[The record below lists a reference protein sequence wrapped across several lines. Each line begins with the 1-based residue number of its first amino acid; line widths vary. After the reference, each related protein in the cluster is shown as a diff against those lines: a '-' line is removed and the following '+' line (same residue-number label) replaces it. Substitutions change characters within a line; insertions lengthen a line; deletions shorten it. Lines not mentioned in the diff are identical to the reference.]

1 MQVYICNAMF
11 TYTLPA
17 PFTTEHGDTLS
28 QLTLAYCTYG
38 NFVPGKSKV
47 VWICHALTA
56 SADVADWW
64 PTLVGEDKALN
75 PHDYF
80 IVCVNIPGS
89 CYGSSGPLSINTATG
104 QPYYG
109 SFPLFTI
116 RDMVQ
121 SFIALRR
128 HLGIEQIYLLAGG
141 SMGGYQCI
149 EWALAE
155 PALIQNL
162 MLVATSARESAWGIA
177 IHSAQRNAIESDPTF
192 GKPQAGAGAAGLK
205 TARMIGMLTYR
216 SYEAFVHTQTD
227 ADERIKN
234 FSASSYMHYQG
245 EKLVNRFNAYTYH
258 LLTRSMD
265 SHHAGRGRG
274 GVAAALQTVQART
287 LCIGIT
293 TDMLCPTAE
302 QREIA
307 AHVPDATYI
316 EIESPFGHD
325 GFLVE
330 GEKIGR
336 TLLHWLSSTAG

>member
-1 MQVYICNAMF
+1 MH
-11 TYTLPA
+11 TYTLPS
-17 PFTTEHGDTLS
+17 PFTTEAGETLS

-38 NFVPGKSKV
+38 NFLPGKSKV

-64 PTLVGEDKALN
+64 PSLVGEGMAIN
-75 PHDYF
+75 PSDYF

-89 CYGSSGPLSINTATG
+89 CYGSTGPLSNNPDTG
-104 QPYYG
+104 QPYFG
-109 SFPLFTI
+109 RFPLFTI

-149 EWALAE
+149 EWSLAE
-155 PALIQNL
+155 PERIQNL

-177 IHSAQRNAIESDPTF
+177 IHTAQRNAIETDLTF
-192 GKPQAGAGAAGLK
+192 GQPQPHAGAAGMK

-216 SYEAFVHTQTD
+216 SYQAFVHTQTD
-227 ADERIKN
+227 ADERIDN

-245 EKLVNRFNAYTYH
+245 QKLVNRFNAYTYH

-265 SHHAGRGRG
+265 SHNAGRGRG
-274 GVAAALQTVQART
+274 GVAAALAAVKART

-293 TDMLCPTAE
+293 TDMLCPTTE
-302 QREIA
+302 QREM
-307 AHVPDATYI
+307 ATLISEANYI

-330 GEKIGR
+330 GEKIGNH
-336 TLLHWLSSTAG
+336 LLHWLSNPVN